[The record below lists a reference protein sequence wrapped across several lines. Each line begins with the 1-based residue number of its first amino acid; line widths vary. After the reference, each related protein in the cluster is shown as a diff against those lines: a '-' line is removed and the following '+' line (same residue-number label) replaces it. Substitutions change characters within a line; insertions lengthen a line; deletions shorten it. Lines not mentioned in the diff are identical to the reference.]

1 MSSSSSSGTDVPS
14 ELLLTENSH
23 LIQVYS
29 NTLTTWRGVEWYSF
43 TLDVKIHKTLRE
55 GENHDEVNLQ
65 AIIESCGTDQVHWR
79 SDKLDIKFE
88 KHALENNP
96 SKAHLVQRDP
106 WNTLHV
112 SVHKDLFKE
121 GDKFQVI
128 IATEGGDDIVFG
140 ASQPI
145 S

>member
-55 GENHDEVNLQ
+55 GENHDEVNHVG
-65 AIIESCGTDQVHWR
+65 EEDRGDH
-79 SDKLDIKFE
+79 
-88 KHALENNP
+88 
-96 SKAHLVQRDP
+96 RDGP
-106 WNTLHV
+106 
-112 SVHKDLFKE
+112 
-121 GDKFQVI
+121 
-128 IATEGGDDIVFG
+128 GGG
-140 ASQPI
+140 G
-145 S
+145 